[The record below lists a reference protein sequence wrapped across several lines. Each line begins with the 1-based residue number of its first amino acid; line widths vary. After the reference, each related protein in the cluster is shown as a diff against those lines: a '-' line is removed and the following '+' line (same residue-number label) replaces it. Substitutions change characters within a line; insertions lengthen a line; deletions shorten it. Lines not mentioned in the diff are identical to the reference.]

1 MSERIRW
8 TWHIVE
14 LMSNQISWSDLANS
28 TKFCMFATAW
38 HLTHHS
44 CRVILTV
51 SAGSIRG
58 SLDSWVIRTETG
70 TIQDDHFSTRWNSSW
85 LEVIPLLPT
94 TSTNIN
100 LVLQGSINFKIPLG
114 QLPIKN
120 REFRRISF
128 YRSQTNRSM
137 QHCYHKILA
146 KFPCSRPATA
156 AQCSLWGRLHLFFSK
171 N

>member
-1 MSERIRW
+1 MFVFVKKMQKIVVSDRIRYH
-8 TWHIVE
+8 TSRHLVE
-14 LMSNQISWSDLANS
+14 LMSSHVKKSERLRANS
-28 TKFCMFATAW
+28 TKFCTMFTTAW
-38 HLTHHS
+38 HII
-44 CRVILTV
+44 RVGSFLPSLTV
-51 SAGSIRG
+51 EFILAGG
-58 SLDSWVIRTETG
+58 L
-70 TIQDDHFSTRWNSSW
+70 QK
-85 LEVIPLLPT
+85 
-94 TSTNIN
+94 TNIN

-120 REFRRISF
+120 REFRMISF

-137 QHCYHKILA
+137 QHCSHKILA